1 MFNLK
6 IRVSDGIFFTRVVS
20 CVLGRLW
27 RSSPPNLLTGPY
39 KTRIGAHRRRC
50 ADVRWLGGVERRL
63 TLTLTLI
70 LTLTLTLTLTLAPN
84 LTLKSLGGEL
94 LHQGY
99 LFYGIRAYEAQM
111 L

>member
-1 MFNLK
+1 MCARALVEK
-6 IRVSDGIFFTRVVS
+6 FTTQ
-20 CVLGRLW
+20 LTN
-27 RSSPPNLLTGPY
+27 RSILNTHRRTS
-39 KTRIGAHRRRC
+39 AHRRRC